1 MSRIARFAEYAAAFE
16 KAYASDD
23 WSLLEPYFT
32 EDAVYDAG
40 LGEPLG
46 GVHAGRAAVL
56 AHFRDVVS
64 RFDRRFGSRSLALLE
79 GPRDEGDSV
88 WIRGR
93 ATYGAR
99 GLPDF
104 ELELE
109 ERALFRGDRIA
120 RLEDRYA
127 PAKEAEMKAYLAEH
141 GAKLGIEALA

>member
-1 MSRIARFAEYAAAFE
+1 MSRIPRFAEYAAAFE

-32 EDAVYDAG
+32 EDAVYDVA
-40 LGEPLG
+40 LGPPLG
-46 GVHAGRAAVL
+46 GRHEGRAAIL
-56 AHFRDVVS
+56 AFFRDIVS
-64 RFDRRFGSRSLALLE
+64 RFDRRFESRALTLLE

-93 ATYGAR
+93 ATYGAP

-109 ERALFRGDRIA
+109 ERAIFRGDRIA
-120 RLEDRYA
+120 RLEDRYD
-127 PAKEAEMKAYLAEH
+127 PAKEAELKAYLAEH
-141 GAKLGIEALA
+141 GAKLGIEAVA